1 MFSSPFP
8 EFISFYCRQNSPK
21 QDFRLLPE
29 EQAIAESFGSQ
40 KRRAE
45 FTMGRICAH
54 GALSRFGLESEPILR
69 NPETREPC
77 WPDSVWG
84 SITHSAGFAAVAVGL
99 KNEIKGV
106 GIDLENF
113 SRPVDFKIRRHVCVD
128 SELEWLESLPTKQ
141 ANRALRI
148 IFSAKESIF
157 KCIYP
162 GTKTY
167 LTFKDAEV
175 SVNETE
181 KNFSFTIFKSLPG
194 TIQQGFPHHGKY
206 SEIDKMLLTSVYI

>member
-8 EFISFYCRQNSPK
+8 EFISFYCGQNPAD
-21 QDFRLLPE
+21 QDFPILPE

-45 FTMGRICAH
+45 FTLGRGFAH
-54 GALSRFGLESEPILR
+54 EALSRFGLESEPILR

-99 KNEIKGV
+99 KKEINGV
-106 GIDLENF
+106 GIDLESF
-113 SRPVDFKIRRHVCVD
+113 SRSVDFNIRRHVCVD
-128 SELEWLESLPTKQ
+128 SELELLESLPIKQ
-141 ANRALRI
+141 ADRALRI

-157 KCIYP
+157 KCLYP

-167 LTFKDAEV
+167 LTFKDAAV

-181 KNFSFTIFKSLPG
+181 KKFSFIIFKSFPG
-194 TIQQGFPHHGKY
+194 IIKQGFPHHGRY

>member
-21 QDFRLLPE
+21 QDIQLLPE

-40 KRRAE
+40 IRRAE
-45 FTMGRICAH
+45 FTLGRMCAH
-54 GALSRFGLESEPILR
+54 EALSRFGLESEPILR

-77 WPDSVWG
+77 WPDSIWG
-84 SITHSAGFAAVAVGL
+84 SITHSVGFAAVAAGL
-99 KNEIKGV
+99 KNEIKGI
-106 GIDLENF
+106 GIDMESL
-113 SRPVDFKIRRHVCVD
+113 SRSVDFNIRRQVCID

-157 KCIYP
+157 KCLYP
-162 GTKTY
+162 ATKTY

-175 SVNETE
+175 TINETE
-181 KNFSFTIFKSLPG
+181 NNFSFTINKSCPG
-194 TIQQGFPHHGKY
+194 IIQQGFPHHGRY
-206 SEIDKMLLTSVYI
+206 SEKEKMLLTSVYI

>member
-8 EFISFYCRQNSPK
+8 EFISFYCGQNPAN
-21 QDFRLLPE
+21 QDFCLLPE

-40 KRRAE
+40 IRRAE
-45 FTMGRICAH
+45 FTLGRIFAH
-54 GALSRFGLESEPILR
+54 EALSRFGLESEPILR
-69 NPETREPC
+69 NPETREAC
-77 WPDSVWG
+77 WPDSIWG
-84 SITHSAGFAAVAVGL
+84 SITHSTGFAAVAVGL
-99 KNEIKGV
+99 KKKIRGV

-113 SRPVDFKIRRHVCVD
+113 SRSVDFKIRRHVCVD

-162 GTKTY
+162 STKTY
-167 LTFKDAEV
+167 FSFKDAAV
-175 SVNETE
+175 TINETE
-181 KNFSFTIFKSLPG
+181 KSFSFIIFKSFPG
-194 TIQQGFPHHGKY
+194 IIQHDFTHHGRY
-206 SEIDKMLLTSVYI
+206 SEMEKMLLTSVYI

>member
-21 QDFRLLPE
+21 LDFRLLPE
-29 EQAIAESFGSQ
+29 EQAIAESFSSKQ
-40 KRRAE
+40 RRGE
-45 FTMGRICAH
+45 FTLGRICAH
-54 GALSRFGLESEPILR
+54 GALSTFGLESEPILR

-99 KNEIKGV
+99 KKEIKGV
-106 GIDLENF
+106 GIDLESF
-113 SRPVDFKIRRHVCVD
+113 SRSVDFNIRRHVCVD

-157 KCIYP
+157 KCLYP

-167 LTFKDAEV
+167 LTFKDAAV

-181 KNFSFTIFKSLPG
+181 NNFSFIIFKSFPDI
-194 TIQQGFPHHGKY
+194 IQQGFPHHGRY
-206 SEIDKMLLTSVYI
+206 TEMDEMLLTSVYI

>member
-8 EFISFYCRQNSPK
+8 EFISFYCRQKSPK
-21 QDFRLLPE
+21 QDFGLLPE
-29 EQAIAESFGSQ
+29 EQTIAKSFDSQ
-40 KRRAE
+40 KRRDE
-45 FTMGRICAH
+45 FTLGRICAH
-54 GALSRFGLESEPILR
+54 EALSKFGLESEPILR

-77 WPDSVWG
+77 WPDSIWG

-99 KNEIKGV
+99 KKEIKGV
-106 GIDLENF
+106 GIDLESL
-113 SRPVDFKIRRHVCVD
+113 SRSIDFNIRRNVCVD

-157 KCIYP
+157 KCMYP
-162 GTKTY
+162 GSKSY
-167 LTFKDAEV
+167 LTFKDAAV

-194 TIQQGFPHHGKY
+194 IIQQGFHHHGLY
-206 SEIDKMLLTSVYI
+206 SEMNKMLLTSVYI

>member
-8 EFISFYCRQNSPK
+8 NFISFYYRQNSPK
-21 QDFRLLPE
+21 QDFKLLPE

-40 KRRAE
+40 KRRDE
-45 FTMGRICAH
+45 FALGRICAREV
-54 GALSRFGLESEPILR
+54 LSRFGLESEPILR

-99 KNEIKGV
+99 KKDIKGV
-106 GIDLENF
+106 GIDLESF
-113 SRPVDFKIRRHVCVD
+113 SRSVDFKIRRHVCVD

-167 LTFKDAEV
+167 LTFKDAAV

-181 KNFSFTIFKSLPG
+181 KNFSFIIFKSFPG
-194 TIQQGFPHHGKY
+194 IIQQGFPHYGRY
-206 SEIDKMLLTSVYI
+206 SEMNKMLLTSVYI

>member
-8 EFISFYCRQNSPK
+8 DFISFCCGQNTAD

-29 EQAIAESFGSQ
+29 EQAIAESFDSQ

-45 FTMGRICAH
+45 FTMGRIYAH

-99 KNEIKGV
+99 KKEIQGV
-106 GIDLENF
+106 GIDLESF
-113 SRPVDFKIRRHVCVD
+113 SRSIDFNIRRHVCVD
-128 SELEWLESLPTKQ
+128 SELEWLESLPKKQ

-157 KCIYP
+157 KCLYP
-162 GTKTY
+162 VTKTY
-167 LTFKDAEV
+167 LTFKDAAV
-175 SVNETE
+175 TINETE
-181 KNFSFTIFKSLPG
+181 NNFSFIIFKSYPG
-194 TIQQGFPHHGKY
+194 IIQQGFPHHGRY
-206 SEIDKMLLTSVYI
+206 SEIEKMLLTSIYI

>member
-8 EFISFYCRQNSPK
+8 DFSSFYCGQNPAD

-29 EQAIAESFGSQ
+29 ELSLAKSFSSQ

-45 FTMGRICAH
+45 FTLGRICAH
-54 GALSRFGLESEPILR
+54 EALSRFGLESEPILR
-69 NPETREPC
+69 NPETREPF

-99 KNEIKGV
+99 KKEIKGV
-106 GIDLENF
+106 GIDLESF
-113 SRPVDFKIRRHVCVD
+113 SRSVDFNIRRLVCVD

-157 KCIYP
+157 KCLYP

-167 LTFKDAEV
+167 LTFKDAAV
-175 SVNETE
+175 TINETE
-181 KNFSFTIFKSLPG
+181 NNFSFIIFKSCSG
-194 TIQQGFPHHGKY
+194 IIKQGFPHHGRY
-206 SEIDKMLLTSVYI
+206 SEMDNMLLTSVYI

>member
-8 EFISFYCRQNSPK
+8 DFISFYCGQNPAD

-29 EQAIAESFGSQ
+29 EQAIAESFSSQ
-40 KRRAE
+40 KRRTE
-45 FTMGRICAH
+45 FTLGRIYAH
-54 GALSRFGLESEPILR
+54 GTLSRFGLESEPILR

-77 WPDSVWG
+77 WPNSVWG

-99 KNEIKGV
+99 KKEIKGV
-106 GIDLENF
+106 GIDLESF
-113 SRPVDFKIRRHVCVD
+113 SKSVDFKIRRHVCVD
-128 SELEWLESLPTKQ
+128 SELKWLESLPTKQ

-162 GTKTY
+162 STKTY
-167 LTFKDAEV
+167 LSFKDAAI
-175 SVNETE
+175 SINETE
-181 KNFSFTIFKSLPG
+181 KKFSFIIFKSLPG
-194 TIQQGFPHHGKY
+194 IIQNGFSHHGRY
-206 SEIDKMLLTSVYI
+206 SEMNKMLLTSVYI

>member
-8 EFISFYCRQNSPK
+8 NFISFYYRQNSPK
-21 QDFRLLPE
+21 QDFKLLPE

-45 FTMGRICAH
+45 FTMGRIYAH

-69 NPETREPC
+69 KLETREPA

-99 KNEIKGV
+99 KKEIKGV
-106 GIDLENF
+106 GIDLESF
-113 SRPVDFKIRRHVCVD
+113 SRSVDFKISRHVCVN
-128 SELEWLESLPTKQ
+128 SELEWLESLPIKQ
-141 ANRALRI
+141 AIRALRI

-157 KCIYP
+157 KCLYP
-162 GTKTY
+162 STKTY
-167 LTFKDAEV
+167 LSFKDAAV
-175 SVNETE
+175 AVNETE
-181 KNFSFTIFKSLPG
+181 KNFSFIIFKSFPG
-194 TIQQGFPHHGKY
+194 IIQQGFPHQGRY

>member
-8 EFISFYCRQNSPK
+8 DFISFYCGQNPPNRNF
-21 QDFRLLPE
+21 QLLPE
-29 EQAIAESFGSQ
+29 EQVIAGSFGSQ
-40 KRRAE
+40 KSRAE
-45 FTMGRICAH
+45 FTLGRVYAH

-99 KNEIKGV
+99 KKEIKGV
-106 GIDLENF
+106 GIDLESF
-113 SRPVDFKIRRHVCVD
+113 SRSVDFKIRSHVCVD
-128 SELEWLESLPTKQ
+128 SELEWLDSLPNEQ

-162 GTKTY
+162 GTKSY
-167 LTFKDAEV
+167 LSFKDVAV

-181 KNFSFTIFKSLPG
+181 KNFSFIIFKSFPG
-194 TIQQGFPHHGKY
+194 IIQQGFPHGGRY
-206 SEIDKMLLTSVYI
+206 SEMDKMLLTSVYI

>member
-8 EFISFYCRQNSPK
+8 EFISFYCGQNPAD

-45 FTMGRICAH
+45 FTMGRIYAH
-54 GALSRFGLESEPILR
+54 GALSRFGLESKPILR

-84 SITHSAGFAAVAVGL
+84 SITHSTGFAAVAVGL
-99 KNEIKGV
+99 KKEIKGV
-106 GIDLENF
+106 GIDLESF
-113 SRPVDFKIRRHVCVD
+113 SRSVDFKIRRHVCVD

-167 LTFKDAEV
+167 LSFKDAAV

-181 KNFSFTIFKSLPG
+181 KNFSFIIFKSFPG
-194 TIQQGFPHHGKY
+194 IIQHNFLHHGRY
-206 SEIDKMLLTSVYI
+206 SEMDKMLLTSVYI

>member
-8 EFISFYCRQNSPK
+8 EFISFYCGQNPTD

-40 KRRAE
+40 KRCAE
-45 FTMGRICAH
+45 FTMGRIYAH
-54 GALSRFGLESEPILR
+54 SALSRFGLESEPILR
-69 NPETREPC
+69 NPETREPR

-99 KNEIKGV
+99 KKEIKGV
-106 GIDLENF
+106 GIDLESF
-113 SRPVDFKIRRHVCVD
+113 SRSVDFKIRRHVCVD
-128 SELEWLESLPTKQ
+128 SELEWLESLPTKE
-141 ANRALRI
+141 AERSLRI

-157 KCIYP
+157 KCLYP

-167 LTFKDAEV
+167 LTFKDAV
-175 SVNETE
+175 VKINENTN
-181 KNFSFTIFKSLPG
+181 NFSFTIFKSLPG
-194 TIQQGFPHHGKY
+194 IIQQGFTHHGQY
-206 SEIDKMLLTSVYI
+206 SEMDKMLLTSVYI

>member
-8 EFISFYCRQNSPK
+8 DFISFYCGQHSADQNL
-21 QDFRLLPE
+21 RLLPE
-29 EQAIAESFGSQ
+29 EKAIANSFSSK

-45 FTMGRICAH
+45 FTLGRIYAR

-84 SITHSAGFAAVAVGL
+84 SIPHSAGFVAVAVGL
-99 KNEIKGV
+99 KKDINGV
-106 GIDLENF
+106 GIDLESF
-113 SRPVDFKIRRHVCVD
+113 SRSVDFNIRRLVCVD

-167 LTFKDAEV
+167 LTFKDAAV
-175 SVNETE
+175 TINETE
-181 KNFSFTIFKSLPG
+181 NNFSFIIFKSCSG
-194 TIQQGFPHHGKY
+194 IIKQGFPHHGQY
-206 SEIDKMLLTSVYI
+206 SEMNNMLLTSVYI

>member
-1 MFSSPFP
+1 MFDSPFP
-8 EFISFYCRQNSPK
+8 DFISFYCSQNPSD
-21 QDFRLLPE
+21 QYYRLLPE
-29 EQAIAESFGSQ
+29 ENAIAESFGSQ

-45 FTMGRICAH
+45 FTLGRICARV
-54 GALSRFGLESEPILR
+54 ALSRFGLESEPILR

-77 WPDSVWG
+77 WPDSVCG

-99 KNEIKGV
+99 KKDIKGV
-106 GIDLENF
+106 GIDMESL
-113 SRPVDFKIRRHVCVD
+113 SRSVDFKIRSHVCID

-167 LTFKDAEV
+167 LSFKDAAV
-175 SVNETE
+175 SINETE
-181 KNFSFTIFKSLPG
+181 
-194 TIQQGFPHHGKY
+194 
-206 SEIDKMLLTSVYI
+206 

>member
-8 EFISFYCRQNSPK
+8 DFISFYCGQNPAD

-29 EQAIAESFGSQ
+29 ELSLAKSFSSQ

-45 FTMGRICAH
+45 FTLGRIYAH
-54 GALSRFGLESEPILR
+54 AALSRFGLESEPLLR
-69 NPETREPC
+69 NPKTREPC

-99 KNEIKGV
+99 KKEIKGV
-106 GIDLENF
+106 GIDLESF
-113 SRPVDFKIRRHVCVD
+113 SRSVDFKIRRHICVD
-128 SELEWLESLPTKQ
+128 SELEWLESLPIKQ

-157 KCIYP
+157 KCLYP
-162 GTKTY
+162 GTKTQ
-167 LTFKDAEV
+167 LSFKDAAV

-181 KNFSFTIFKSLPG
+181 KNFSFVIFKSLPG
-194 TIQQGFPHHGKY
+194 KIQHGFPHLGRYTEK
-206 SEIDKMLLTSVYI
+206 DKMLLTSVYI

>member
-8 EFISFYCRQNSPK
+8 ELISFYCGQNPPK
-21 QDFRLLPE
+21 QDFLLLPE
-29 EQAIAESFGSQ
+29 EQAIAESFDSQ

-45 FTMGRICAH
+45 FTMGRIYAH
-54 GALSRFGLESEPILR
+54 EALSRFGLESEPILR
-69 NPETREPC
+69 KPETREPC

-99 KNEIKGV
+99 KKEIKGI
-106 GIDLENF
+106 GIDLESY
-113 SRPVDFKIRRHVCVD
+113 SRSIDFNIRRHVCVG

-157 KCIYP
+157 KCLYP
-162 GTKTY
+162 STKTY
-167 LTFKDAEV
+167 LTFKDAAV
-175 SVNETE
+175 TINETE
-181 KNFSFTIFKSLPG
+181 NNFSFIIFKSCPSI
-194 TIQQGFPHHGKY
+194 IQQGFPYYGRY
-206 SEIDKMLLTSVYI
+206 SEIDKMLLTSLYI

>member
-8 EFISFYCRQNSPK
+8 DFISFYCGQNPHK
-21 QDFRLLPE
+21 QDFRLQPE
-29 EQAIAESFGSQ
+29 EQALAESFSSQ

-45 FTMGRICAH
+45 FTLGRICAH
-54 GALSRFGLESEPILR
+54 GALSRFCLESEPILR

-99 KNEIKGV
+99 KKDIKGV
-106 GIDLENF
+106 GIDMESL
-113 SRPVDFKIRRHVCVD
+113 SRSVDFNIRRHVCVD

-157 KCIYP
+157 KCLYP

-167 LTFKDAEV
+167 LSFKDAAV

-181 KNFSFTIFKSLPG
+181 KKFSFIILKSSPG
-194 TIQQGFPHHGKY
+194 IIQQGFSHHGRY
-206 SEIDKMLLTSVYI
+206 SEMDKMLLTSVYI

>member
-8 EFISFYCRQNSPK
+8 EFISFYCGQNPAD

-45 FTMGRICAH
+45 FTMGRIYAH

-99 KNEIKGV
+99 KKEVGGV

-113 SRPVDFKIRRHVCVD
+113 SKSVDFNIRRQVCVD

-157 KCIYP
+157 KCLYP
-162 GTKTY
+162 STKTY
-167 LTFKDAEV
+167 LSFKDAAV

-181 KNFSFTIFKSLPG
+181 KNFSFIIFKSFPG
-194 TIQQGFPHHGKY
+194 IIKQDFPHHGRF
-206 SEIDKMLLTSVYI
+206 SEMDKMLLTSVYI

>member
-1 MFSSPFP
+1 MFDSPFP
-8 EFISFYCRQNSPK
+8 DFISFYCSQNPSD
-21 QDFRLLPE
+21 QDYRLLPE
-29 EQAIAESFGSQ
+29 ENAIAESFGSQ

-45 FTMGRICAH
+45 FTTGRIFAH
-54 GALSRFGLESEPILR
+54 EALSKFGLESEPILR

-84 SITHSAGFAAVAVGL
+84 SITHSTGFAAVAVGL
-99 KNEIKGV
+99 KKDIKGV
-106 GIDLENF
+106 GIDMESL
-113 SRPVDFKIRRHVCVD
+113 SRSVDFNIRRHVCVD
-128 SELEWLESLPTKQ
+128 SELEWLESLPTKH

-167 LTFKDAEV
+167 LTFKDAAV

-181 KNFSFTIFKSLPG
+181 KNFSFIIFKSFPG
-194 TIQQGFPHHGKY
+194 IIQQGFLHHGRY
-206 SEIDKMLLTSVYI
+206 SEMDKMLLTSVYI

>member
-8 EFISFYCRQNSPK
+8 EFISFYCGQNPAD

-40 KRRAE
+40 KRCAE
-45 FTMGRICAH
+45 FTMGRIYAH
-54 GALSRFGLESEPILR
+54 SALSRFGLESEPILR

-99 KNEIKGV
+99 KKEIKGV
-106 GIDLENF
+106 GIDLESF
-113 SRPVDFKIRRHVCVD
+113 SRSVDFKIRRHVCVD

-157 KCIYP
+157 KCLYP
-162 GTKTY
+162 RTKTY
-167 LTFKDAEV
+167 FSFKDAEV
-175 SVNETE
+175 SVNDNEN
-181 KNFSFTIFKSLPG
+181 KFSFKILKSFPSK
-194 TIQQGFPHHGKY
+194 IQQDFPQHGRY
-206 SEIDKMLLTSVYI
+206 SEMHKMLLTSVYI

>member
-8 EFISFYCRQNSPK
+8 EFISFYCGQYPPCQNS
-21 QDFRLLPE
+21 RLLRE
-29 EQAIAESFGSQ
+29 EQAIADSFSSQ

-45 FTMGRICAH
+45 FTLGRIFAH
-54 GALSRFGLESEPILR
+54 KALSSFTLESEPILR

-77 WPDSVWG
+77 WPNSVWG

-99 KNEIKGV
+99 KKEIKGI
-106 GIDLENF
+106 GIDLESF
-113 SRPVDFKIRRHVCVD
+113 SRSVDFKIRRHVCVD
-128 SELEWLESLPTKQ
+128 SELEWLESLPTKE
-141 ANRALRI
+141 AERSLRI

-157 KCIYP
+157 KCLYP

-167 LTFKDAEV
+167 LTFKDVAV
-175 SVNETE
+175 TINENAN
-181 KNFSFTIFKSLPG
+181 NFSFTIFKSLPG
-194 TIQQGFPHHGKY
+194 IIQQGFNHHGRY

>member
-8 EFISFYCRQNSPK
+8 EFISFYCGQNPAD

-45 FTMGRICAH
+45 FTMGRIYAH

-77 WPDSVWG
+77 WPDSIWG

-99 KNEIKGV
+99 KKEIKGV
-106 GIDLENF
+106 GIDLESF
-113 SRPVDFKIRRHVCVD
+113 SRSIDFNIRRHVCVD

-157 KCIYP
+157 KCLYP
-162 GTKTY
+162 STKTY

-181 KNFSFTIFKSLPG
+181 KNFSFTLVKSLPG
-194 TIQQGFPHHGKY
+194 IIQQGFPHHGRY

>member
-8 EFISFYCRQNSPK
+8 DFISFCCGQNPAD
-21 QDFRLLPE
+21 QNFRLLPE

-40 KRRAE
+40 KRLAE
-45 FTMGRICAH
+45 FTMGRIYAH
-54 GALSRFGLESEPILR
+54 EALSMFGLESEPILR
-69 NPETREPC
+69 NHETREPC

-84 SITHSAGFAAVAVGL
+84 SITHSAGFAAVAIGL
-99 KNEIKGV
+99 KKEIKGV
-106 GIDLENF
+106 GIDLESF
-113 SRPVDFKIRRHVCVD
+113 SRSVDFNIRRLVCVD

-157 KCIYP
+157 KCFYP

-167 LTFKDAEV
+167 LTFKDAAV
-175 SVNETE
+175 TINETE
-181 KNFSFTIFKSLPG
+181 NNFSFTIFKSCPG
-194 TIQQGFPHHGKY
+194 IIQQGFPHHGRY
-206 SEIDKMLLTSVYI
+206 SEMDKMLLTSVYI

>member
-21 QDFRLLPE
+21 QDFQLLPE

-40 KRRAE
+40 IRRAE
-45 FTMGRICAH
+45 FTLGRMCAH
-54 GALSRFGLESEPILR
+54 EALSRFGLESEPILR

-99 KNEIKGV
+99 KKEIRGV
-106 GIDLENF
+106 GIDLESF
-113 SRPVDFKIRRHVCVD
+113 SRSVDFKIRSHVCVD
-128 SELEWLESLPTKQ
+128 SELEWLESLPNEQ

-167 LTFKDAEV
+167 LSFKDAAV

-181 KNFSFTIFKSLPG
+181 KKFSFTIFKSLPD
-194 TIQQGFPHHGKY
+194 ILQQGFPQHGRY
-206 SEIDKMLLTSVYI
+206 SEMDKMLLTSVYI